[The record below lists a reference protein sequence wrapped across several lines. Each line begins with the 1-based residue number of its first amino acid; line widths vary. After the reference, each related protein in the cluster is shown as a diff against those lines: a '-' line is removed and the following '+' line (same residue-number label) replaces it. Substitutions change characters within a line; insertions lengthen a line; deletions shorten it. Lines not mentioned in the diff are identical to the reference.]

1 MKPER
6 KDKQEQEREQRGEE
20 RKEEEERIAEA
31 APEDERAF
39 RRRVEAIIDRY
50 RPALKKLAE

>member
-1 MKPER
+1 MKPDP
-6 KDKQEQEREQRGEE
+6 KDNQEQEREQRGEE
-20 RKEEEERIAEA
+20 RKEEERTAEA
-31 APEDERAF
+31 APEDEHAF